1 MHLLKLK
8 DSTPMP
14 YADFESEHFDH
25 KDKYA
30 VEYKEELE
38 SICGYA
44 NQYLIMRT
52 FNTAVRYDYPGKAP
66 RNSDII
72 EFCYKNPS
80 ILKRLAESNESYIQ
94 KCNIDDIQTLLMSI
108 PSVPE
113 NIKIKIIVEDKYVD
127 VKEEITSHLVENQAD
142 FGFKAYDKIRYE
154 RWKKANRTLM
164 SFFDKCLPSS
174 ENDYECMLN
183 DYRLLDSWLRR
194 GYNYEYRRQNKE
206 NLLKFFYSI
215 VEDCKIIFGVK

>member
-14 YADFESEHFDH
+14 FADFESEYFDH
-25 KDKYA
+25 RDKY
-30 VEYKEELE
+30 KEIYEQPLE

-44 NQYLIMRT
+44 DQYLIMYT
-52 FNTAVRYDYPGKAP
+52 FNTAGSYDYPGQP
-66 RNSDII
+66 PSNSDII

-80 ILKRLAESNESYIQ
+80 ILKRLAKSNQPYIE
-94 KCNIDDIQTLLMSI
+94 KYNIDDIQKFLMRI
-108 PSVPE
+108 PSE
-113 NIKIKIIVEDKYVD
+113 LDSFKIKIIVEDKFAD
-127 VKEEITSHLVENQAD
+127 VKEEITSYPGNQAY
-142 FGFKAYDKIRYE
+142 FAFKHYDKIRYE

-183 DYRLLDSWLRR
+183 DYRLLDSWMRR
-194 GYNYEYRRQNKE
+194 GYNYQYKSQNKE

-215 VEDCKIIFGVK
+215 VEDCKIIFGV

>member
-1 MHLLKLK
+1 MQLLKLK
-8 DSTPMP
+8 DSTPMS
-14 YADFESEHFDH
+14 YADFESEYFNH

-52 FNTAVRYDYPGKAP
+52 FNTASTSKYPGKAP
-66 RNSDII
+66 KRSRVI

-94 KCNIDDIQTLLMSI
+94 KCNIDDIQKLLMSI

-113 NIKIKIIVEDKYVD
+113 KIKIKIIVEDKYVD
-127 VKEEITSHLVENQAD
+127 VKEEITSHLVENQAY
-142 FGFKAYDKIRYE
+142 FGLKAYDKIRYE
-154 RWKKANRTLM
+154 RWKKVNPNLIK
-164 SFFDKCLPSS
+164 FFDQCLPSS

-183 DYRLLDSWLRR
+183 DYKLLDSWFRR
-194 GYNYEYRRQNKE
+194 GYNYEYRSQNKE

-215 VEDCKIIFGVK
+215 VEDCKIIFGV

>member
-1 MHLLKLK
+1 MQLLKLK

-14 YADFESEHFDH
+14 FADFESEHFDH

-30 VEYKEELE
+30 VEYKEELD

-44 NQYLIMRT
+44 NQYLIMYA
-52 FNTAVRYDYPGKAP
+52 FNTVTRCDYPGKAP
-66 RNSDII
+66 RNSDVI

-80 ILKRLAESNESYIQ
+80 ILKRLAESNDSYIQ
-94 KCNIDDIQTLLMSI
+94 KCNIDDIQKLLMSI
-108 PSVPE
+108 PSYLPE
-113 NIKIKIIVEDKYVD
+113 NFKIKIIVEDEYVD
-127 VKEEITSHLVENQAD
+127 VKEEIPSCSVEKKAY

-154 RWKKANRTLM
+154 RWKQINPTLM
-164 SFFDKCLPSS
+164 SFFDRCLPSS

-183 DYRLLDSWLRR
+183 DYKLLDSWMRR
-194 GYNYEYRRQNKE
+194 GYNYEYRSQNKE

-215 VEDCKIIFGVK
+215 VEDCKIIFGV